1 VLIAVDTGQQGLVRE
16 QLDDGCA
23 AMTGVR
29 RGNDGH
35 SRLRSYLSGLAV
47 AVGCVL
53 FLGGFV
59 WGAVEY
65 QPYFVPTDS
74 MQPTVDPGDRV
85 LAQRIDGSAVHRG
98 DVVVFGDP
106 GWGNVP
112 MVKRVVGVG
121 GDKVVCCDRQGRL
134 AINGIPIEEP
144 YLRSGGSASSVGF
157 TATVPQEQLFVMGDN
172 RPVSDDSRAHLTDGD
187 HGAVPRS
194 DVRGRVDAIAWP
206 MSRGKAIQRPTSF
219 AALPGGVS
227 QPGPLV
233 PLVWAAAAGAILIIG
248 GAAYGSFRQG
258 RSSRGNRRRIPVTV

>member
-1 VLIAVDTGQQGLVRE
+1 MSSQMMGMQ
-16 QLDDGCA
+16 
-23 AMTGVR
+23 
-29 RGNDGH
+29 RGNAGR
-35 SRLRSYLSGLAV
+35 SRLRGYLSGLAV

-53 FLGGFV
+53 FLGGFA

-65 QPYFVPTDS
+65 QPYAVPTDS
-74 MQPTVDPGDRV
+74 MQPTVEPGDRV

-106 GWGNVP
+106 MWGGVP

-121 GDKVVCCDRQGRL
+121 GDKVACCDRQGHL

-144 YLRSGGSASSVGF
+144 YLRSSGPASSIGF
-157 TATVPQEQLFVMGDN
+157 TATVPSGQLFMMGDN
-172 RPVSDDSRAHLTDGD
+172 RPVSDDSRAHLADGD

-206 MSRGKAIQRPTSF
+206 LSRGKVMQRPASF

-233 PLVWAAAAGAILIIG
+233 PLLWAAVAGAILIIG
-248 GAAYGSFRQG
+248 GAAYGSFSQG